1 MYYCQI
7 GQIKREREGERER
20 EREPFPFR
28 ENSGVRFDVM
38 NKEDPVELFEHF
50 FDDEVIDYFV
60 TETTVLTKT

>member
-7 GQIKREREGERER
+7 GQIKR

-28 ENSGVRFDVM
+28 ENSGVRFDVI
-38 NKEDPVELFEHF
+38 NEEDPVELFEIF

-60 TETTVLTKT
+60 TETNVLKKT